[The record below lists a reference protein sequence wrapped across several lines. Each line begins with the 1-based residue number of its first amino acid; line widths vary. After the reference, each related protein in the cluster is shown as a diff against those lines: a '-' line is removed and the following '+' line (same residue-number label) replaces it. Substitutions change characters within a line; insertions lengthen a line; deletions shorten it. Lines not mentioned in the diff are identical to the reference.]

1 MNPHNI
7 LLVDDDQDLL
17 QLLSMRLKAAGYQVK
32 TALSGEQALA
42 QLSAFRPHLVITDL
56 RMDGMDGMT
65 LFRHLQQ
72 RNPALPVIILTA
84 HGTIPDAV
92 DAAHQGVFRFLTKPF
107 ESKTLLEHIEKALK
121 FNGQESSHIPAD
133 STVERQW
140 RASIITRSPLME
152 ELLSQAK
159 LVADS
164 EANVFIHGESGTG
177 KELLAQAIHQAS
189 PRRDQAFIA
198 VNCGALPEPLFESEL
213 FGHTKGSFTGAVK
226 DHKGLFQAAHKGT
239 LFLDEI
245 GDLPLTAQTK
255 LLRTLQERQVRPVG
269 ATQSIAVNVRIISA
283 THQNLEERMKNGLFR
298 EDLYYRL
305 NVVSLDLPALS
316 SRRED
321 IPLLARYFLKQ
332 LAVKNHKNITGF
344 SPEAMETLVNA
355 TWRGNVRQLF
365 NVIEQTIALS
375 LTPIIPASLV
385 QKALRDKQTDLPSL
399 DEARLRF
406 ERDYIMQLLQIT
418 GGNVMQAAQI
428 AQRERKYFYKM
439 LDRHNI
445 DPSLFKPSEEDGE

>member
-32 TALSGEQALA
+32 TALNGEQALA

-65 LFRHLQQ
+65 LFRQLQQ

-121 FNGQESSHIPAD
+121 LNGQEATHIPAD
-133 STVERQW
+133 ATVERQW
-140 RASIITRSPLME
+140 RANIITRSPLME

-189 PRRDQAFIA
+189 PRREQAFIA

-213 FGHTKGSFTGAVK
+213 FGHTKGSFTGAIK
-226 DHKGLFQAAHKGT
+226 DHKGLFQAAHRGT

-269 ATQSIAVNVRIISA
+269 ATQPIAVDVRIISA
-283 THQNLEERMKNGLFR
+283 THQDLEERMKNGLFR

-332 LAVKNHKNITGF
+332 LAVKNHKNVTGF
-344 SPEAMETLVNA
+344 SPEAMEALVNA

-385 QKALRDKQTDLPSL
+385 QKALRDKQSDLPSL

-445 DPSLFKPSEEDGE
+445 DPSMFKPHEEDGE

>member
-121 FNGQESSHIPAD
+121 FNGQESNHIPAD

-269 ATQSIAVNVRIISA
+269 ATQSIAVDVRIISA